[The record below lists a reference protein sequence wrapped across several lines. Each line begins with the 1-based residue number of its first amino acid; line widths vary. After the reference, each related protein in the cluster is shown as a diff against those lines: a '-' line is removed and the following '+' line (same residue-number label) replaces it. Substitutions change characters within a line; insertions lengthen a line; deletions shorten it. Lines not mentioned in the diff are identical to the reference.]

1 MSQEEL
7 QENSIL
13 LKDYLGPAAGPNP
26 VISYS
31 YVDNEHCYFK
41 ILESPEKKDYKLL
54 KFQGCPWPTIE
65 STFNDLKAQVV
76 VTDTK
81 SLQSSIYEMIYLR
94 NE

>member
-1 MSQEEL
+1 
-7 QENSIL
+7 
-13 LKDYLGPAAGPNP
+13 
-26 VISYS
+26 
-31 YVDNEHCYFK
+31 
-41 ILESPEKKDYKLL
+41 LL